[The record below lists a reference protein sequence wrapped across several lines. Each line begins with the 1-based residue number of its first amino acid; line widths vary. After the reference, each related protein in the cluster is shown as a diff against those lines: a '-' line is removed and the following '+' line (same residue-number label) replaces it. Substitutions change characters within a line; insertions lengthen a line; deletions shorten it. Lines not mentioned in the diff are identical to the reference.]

1 MELRKKKKKKT
12 TITTTYEHYIVSGI
26 GSYLSSRVNGIRK
39 KCEIVAVVL

>member
-1 MELRKKKKKKT
+1 MELRKKKKT